1 MKVLMINGSPR
12 QHGCTDTALREVAA
26 TLEKHGIESE
36 IYWIGTKPVQ
46 GCMACNQCVKLG
58 RCVVNDDVNALA
70 GRFDEFDGLVIGSP
84 VYYAGVSG
92 QVTAF
97 LNRLFYSIPKEK
109 LAGKPGAGVV
119 SCRRGGATATFDQ
132 LNKYFT
138 ISNMPVV
145 SSTYWNQVHGR
156 VSEDVLKDEEGLQT
170 MRHLGENMAWMLKC
184 FELGRREG
192 IPAPAYEETVRTN
205 FIR

>member
-12 QHGCTDTALREVAA
+12 QHGCTDTALREVAK

-70 GRFDEFDGLVIGSP
+70 GRFDEFDALVIGSP
-84 VYYAGVSG
+84 VYYAGASG

>member
-12 QHGCTDTALREVAA
+12 QHGCTDTALREVAK

-84 VYYAGVSG
+84 VYYAGASG

>member
-12 QHGCTDTALREVAA
+12 QHGCTDTALREVATA
-26 TLEKHGIESE
+26 LEKHGIESE

-46 GCMACNQCVKLG
+46 GCMACNKCGELG
-58 RCVVNDDVNALA
+58 RCVVEDDVNAIA
-70 GRFDEFDGLVIGSP
+70 ERFHEFDGLVIGSP

-92 QVTAF
+92 QLTAF
-97 LNRLFYSIPKEK
+97 LNRLFYSIPKDK
-109 LAGKPGAGVV
+109 LAGKPGAGIV

-156 VSEDVLKDEEGLQT
+156 VADDVLQDEEGLQT
-170 MRHLGENMAWMLKC
+170 MRHLGENMAWMIKC
-184 FELGRREG
+184 FALGRLEG
-192 IPAPAYEETVRTN
+192 IPAPTYEKTVRTN

>member
-12 QHGCTDTALREVAA
+12 QHGCTDTALREVAK

-70 GRFDEFDGLVIGSP
+70 DRFDEFDGLVIGSP
-84 VYYAGVSG
+84 VYYAGASG

>member
-12 QHGCTDTALREVAA
+12 QHGCTDTALREVAK

-84 VYYAGVSG
+84 VYYAGASG

-145 SSTYWNQVHGR
+145 SSTYWNQVHCR

>member
-12 QHGCTDTALREVAA
+12 QHGCTDTALREVAK

-84 VYYAGVSG
+84 VYYAGASG

-145 SSTYWNQVHGR
+145 SSTYWNLVHGR
-156 VSEDVLKDEEGLQT
+156 VSEEVLKDEEGLQT

>member
-1 MKVLMINGSPR
+1 M
-12 QHGCTDTALREVAA
+12 
-26 TLEKHGIESE
+26 
-36 IYWIGTKPVQ
+36 
-46 GCMACNQCVKLG
+46 
-58 RCVVNDDVNALA
+58 
-70 GRFDEFDGLVIGSP
+70 
-84 VYYAGVSG
+84 YYAGASG

-184 FELGRREG
+184 FELGRWEG

>member
-12 QHGCTDTALREVAA
+12 QHGCTDTALREVAK